1 MTAEERDLEGL
12 SALVTGA
19 TSGIGQ
25 AAARQ
30 LARHGAEVIVHGRDA
45 GRGGA
50 VVDAIAAEGGK
61 ARFAAADLSDP
72 AGAGVDDLLQQAG
85 PVDVLVNNAGVSWFG
100 PTPDIDVATFAR
112 LFVANVQ
119 APYFLTAALIP
130 QMAARGSGVIIN
142 VGSMAGEVGMPGG
155 AAYGATKA
163 ALDSMTRSWAAEYSL
178 AGVRINTVA
187 SGPVYTGIQPAEV
200 TQGVG
205 DTTIMKRAAQ
215 PDEIANV
222 IVFLASPKASYITGA
237 VIAADGGR
245 SAI

>member
-12 SALVTGA
+12 SVLVTGA

-100 PTPDIDVATFAR
+100 PTPDIDVATFTR

-119 APYFLTAALIP
+119 APYFLVAALAP

-187 SGPVYTGIQPAEV
+187 SGPVFTGIQPAEV

>member
-1 MTAEERDLEGL
+1 MSEQRDLEGL

-25 AAARQ
+25 AAAEQ
-30 LARHGAEVIVHGRDA
+30 LARQGAEVIVHGRDPV
-45 GRGGA
+45 RGEA
-50 VVDAIAAEGGK
+50 VVNVITTEGGK
-61 ARFAAADLSDP
+61 ARFIAADLTDP
-72 AGAGVDDLLQQAG
+72 AELDELAKQAAE
-85 PVDVLVNNAGVSWFG
+85 VDVLVNNAGYAWFG
-100 PTPDIDVATFAR
+100 PTAELDLATFGL
-112 LFVANVQ
+112 LFTANVQ
-119 APYFLTAALIP
+119 APYFLTAAIAP
-130 QMAARGSGVIIN
+130 KMAARGSGAIIN

-163 ALDSMTRSWAAEYSL
+163 ALDAMTRSWAAEFSL

-187 SGPVYTGIQPAEV
+187 SGPVYTSIQPAEV
-200 TQGVG
+200 TDAVG
-205 DTTIMKRAAQ
+205 ATTIMARAAQ

-245 SAI
+245 GAI

>member
-1 MTAEERDLEGL
+1 M
-12 SALVTGA
+12 
-19 TSGIGQ
+19 
-25 AAARQ
+25 
-30 LARHGAEVIVHGRDA
+30 
-45 GRGGA
+45 
-50 VVDAIAAEGGK
+50 
-61 ARFAAADLSDP
+61 
-72 AGAGVDDLLQQAG
+72 
-85 PVDVLVNNAGVSWFG
+85 LVNNAGVSWFG
-100 PTPDIDVATFAR
+100 PTPDIDVATFTR

-119 APYFLTAALIP
+119 APYFLVAALAP

-187 SGPVYTGIQPAEV
+187 SGPVYTGIQPPEV